1 VPDRPQPPAPEDSSR
16 AVARVR
22 AVLTSQDGRFH
33 RVLGLGDATPTEAFI
48 LDPDPAPLAAGT
60 YLRVD
65 LEPADPARAVT
76 LFANVSYVWTPAV
89 AAQHGLPPGY
99 FLSLRGPFPALADHL
114 GLHRTAPAPQ
124 AAPAEAAPRAP
135 SPARP
140 ASAQELQAVRPA
152 AAPRP
157 TPGEMSAP
165 RRPGSSQDLSA
176 RAPAAPRPPSSGA
189 SREPAALRPTP
200 QPQPRA
206 GSEVSAPGAARRPGS
221 SQDLSPPRPSAAELR
236 ARRPA
241 SSQDL
246 STPARPSMP
255 ARPTPPAPT
264 QDLGRRPAGPGAQ
277 PGAPSPVAGTGTEPP
292 KEPTAH
298 ARPSV
303 VPPPAPRLSAGAM
316 GGRPTDSVPPR
327 LPEPTLDLSPA
338 PLPPRSGLDITARQA
353 PGGVIV
359 RIAIELGGVRGE
371 TVEAYV
377 PFPESSRPSIDARSR
392 PLAIV
397 VGPDRPS
404 ELEILPPG
412 FDPRAA

>member
-1 VPDRPQPPAPEDSSR
+1 MRDRPQPPAPEDSSR
-16 AVARVR
+16 APARVR

-60 YLRVD
+60 HLRVD

-76 LFANVSYVWTPAV
+76 IFAAVSYVWTPAV
-89 AAQHGLPPGY
+89 AAQRGLPPGY
-99 FLSLRGPFPALADHL
+99 FLSLRRPFPALADHL
-114 GLHRTAPAPQ
+114 GLHRAPVAPP
-124 AAPAEAAPRAP
+124 AAPPEAAPRAP

-140 ASAQELQAVRPA
+140 ASAQELQALRPA
-152 AAPRP
+152 PAPRP
-157 TPGEMSAP
+157 PSGEASAP
-165 RRPGSSQDLSA
+165 RRPGSSQDLAS
-176 RAPAAPRPPSSGA
+176 RAPAGPRPGSSGA
-189 SREPAALRPTP
+189 SRELAALRPTP
-200 QPQPRA
+200 QPPA
-206 GSEVSAPGAARRPGS
+206 EAASSGPPRRPAS

-236 ARRPA
+236 ARRPG

-246 STPARPSMP
+246 ATPARPP
-255 ARPTPPAPT
+255 APPRPTPPAPT
-264 QDLGRRPAGPGAQ
+264 QDLGRRPAGPGPQ
-277 PGAPSPVAGTGTEPP
+277 PRPAGTAATGTEPP
-292 KEPTAH
+292 KQPTAH

-303 VPPPAPRLSAGAM
+303 VPPPAPSLAAGAL

-371 TVEAYV
+371 TVEAFV
-377 PFPESSRPSIDARSR
+377 PFPESGRASIDARSR

-404 ELEILPPG
+404 ELEILPPS
-412 FDPRAA
+412 FNPRAA